1 MKNLSG
7 ILFRILFVSVF
18 LLNCFGLN
26 AEAYESVI
34 IKYPEQTWVSIYYQ
48 KERDETIAQFIPPYD
63 YRNNWSQSLVFH
75 SYKWAKGQSC
85 NSFLNNLLSNISMQN
100 DKMRVQPVKD
110 NPNDAIV
117 MWCAP
122 KNKYMAEQCEILRV
136 TRGHE
141 GLISMHYINKS
152 MNDFSY
158 RKDQWL
164 NVIRDVK
171 VYYSYYR
178 WDRVL
183 SKSSVY
189 EL

>member
-1 MKNLSG
+1 MKNLRG
-7 ILFRILFVSVF
+7 TLFRIVITVFFVLNLFA
-18 LLNCFGLN
+18 LN
-26 AEAYESVI
+26 AGAYESVI
-34 IKYPEQTWVSIYYQ
+34 IKYPERTWVSIYYQ
-48 KERDETIAQFIPPYD
+48 KESDETIAQFIPPYESS
-63 YRNNWSQSLVFH
+63 NNWNQSLVFH

-85 NSFLNNLLSNISMQN
+85 SSFLNNLLANVSMQN
-100 DKMRVQPVKD
+100 NKMRIQPVKD
-110 NPNDAIV
+110 NINDSIV

-122 KNKYMAEQCEILRV
+122 KNKYMSEQCEILRV

-141 GLISMHYINKS
+141 GLISMHYINRN
-152 MNDFSY
+152 MEDFSL

-183 SKSSVY
+183 SKASVY